1 MKKIAAMV
9 AGVVLVLCG
18 AMLLA
23 VPLLAFSLA
32 GLRSFD
38 SLMILHIAM
47 AVAGVVLASL
57 GVREIRRVS
66 RKLA

>member
-1 MKKIAAMV
+1 MRKIAAVV
-9 AGVVLVLCG
+9 AGAVLVLCG

-23 VPLLAFSLA
+23 VPLLALSLA

-47 AVAGVVLASL
+47 TVAGVVLASL